1 MSDKQKDIVKANP
14 EKPGLM
20 QRVKRFFKEYR
31 GELKKISWPTM
42 AEVVKNTMITLAAVL
57 MIGVVIW
64 VFDYAITSLRD
75 VLIASDRASASDVVS
90 DSNVSAGDLVVTS
103 PADVASNADAASSTD
118 AASSADVSNS
128 DANAQG

>member
-1 MSDKQKDIVKANP
+1 MSEKQKDIVKSSP
-14 EKPGLM
+14 DKPGFM
-20 QRVKRFFKEYR
+20 QRVSKFLKEYR

-64 VFDYAITSLRD
+64 VFDYAVTSLRD
-75 VLIASDRASASDVVS
+75 ILITSDKASASDVVS
-90 DSNVSAGDLVVTS
+90 DSTAADELAASI
-103 PADVASNADAASSTD
+103 ADVVSDTEAAAVSIADAISNA
-118 AASSADVSNS
+118 